1 MEVGDLV
8 SYENHLGIVV
18 EQTADW
24 YYLIHFFSTG
34 HSVIRWKGHL
44 KPITGKD
51 LIKNKGDDK

>member
-8 SYENHLGIVV
+8 SYENHLGIVI

-51 LIKNKGDDK
+51 LIKKQRR